1 MSEVFAEV
9 AGFRAAIRELGER
22 GLIRVTGGDRV
33 RFLNGMVTADVS
45 SLGTGS
51 ACHSLQL
58 DRKGH
63 ILAELW
69 VLVLDDA
76 MLLDSAPETESA
88 LLEALEKHLIA
99 DDVELRGVS
108 GWDQIGIEGPDA
120 AAAIEAEIA
129 RVPEPG
135 CFERDASGRIWIAGG
150 SLGEGARVLGER
162 AAIEELRHALQL
174 PGLSGEACEVLRI
187 DAFRPA
193 HVIDFGQR
201 NFPQEARLE
210 ASVSFTKGCYIG
222 QEIVAR
228 IESRG
233 AVNRF
238 LVKLRPELPV
248 AAGAEVRSDGVAV
261 GRITSSA
268 SSGATGPIAL
278 GYLRK
283 SHVQPGCRVEIDGVA
298 ATVADTSE
306 PTPR

>member
-9 AGFRAAIRELGER
+9 AGSRAAIRELGER

-45 SLGTGS
+45 SLGIGS

-76 MLLDSAPETESA
+76 MLLDSAPEAESA

-162 AAIEELRHALQL
+162 AAIEETKDIFRWTITPYYTSLMDAMDPLCPMRQQVVPRHAEVEPDIVGVVDPLDEVGHS
-174 PGLSGEACEVLRI
+174 PVLRL
-187 DAFRPA
+187 P
-193 HVIDFGQR
+193 
-201 NFPQEARLE
+201 
-210 ASVSFTKGCYIG
+210 
-222 QEIVAR
+222 EI
-228 IESRG
+228 
-233 AVNRF
+233 
-238 LVKLRPELPV
+238 ELPKDAKIIPTGAPTFV
-248 AAGAEVRSDGVAV
+248 PAQDGFACAA
-261 GRITSSA
+261 
-268 SSGATGPIAL
+268 
-278 GYLRK
+278 
-283 SHVQPGCRVEIDGVA
+283 
-298 ATVADTSE
+298 
-306 PTPR
+306 